1 MRRTNKPGEIA
12 VKAHNASLFRGLYR
26 RYHRGMNNPPKQNAI
41 TPFAATN
48 YRDNQKIF
56 GIKEQD
62 RCGHMYLIGKSGTGK
77 STLLRNLVIS
87 DIRNGHGL
95 ALIDPHGDL
104 VEDILDHIPPERI
117 KDVIYFNP
125 ADLAYPVGFN
135 PIAEVSQDYRPLVA
149 SGLLGVFKKVW
160 LEFWGPRL
168 EHILRYTL
176 LTLLDYPGT
185 TLLDVTCLLTQPAFR
200 KEAMF
205 FVNNPDIRDFWRSE
219 FDRYS
224 DRFRTEAISPIL
236 NKFGQFA
243 VSAPLRNT
251 LGQAQSAF
259 RFRQVMDEG
268 RIVLCNLAK
277 GKIGEDTSTLLG
289 SMLVS
294 QMQLA
299 AQSRGNI
306 PEQLRRPFYLYVDEV
321 HNFLTL
327 SFADILSEARKYGL
341 HLVLA
346 HQYINQLD
354 PKIRSAIFG
363 NAGTLL
369 AFRVGAEDAQYL
381 AKEFLPVFDDES
393 LVSLPNHHIYLKLMI
408 DGHVSKPFSAVTL
421 PPFTTE
427 NSFKSAVIAASRSA
441 HGTPCAK
448 VEQSL
453 NTRH

>member
-1 MRRTNKPGEIA
+1 
-12 VKAHNASLFRGLYR
+12 
-26 RYHRGMNNPPKQNAI
+26 MNNPPKQNAI